1 MSYLNNRRKTK
12 TERLSEIKEMSDV
25 ATNKEIAVETQ
36 FENFK
41 KQIIKIQNNFK
52 THFLMLGKVLHEAV
66 SLDDKDKYDKLLKDC
81 AITTRTAERLI
92 KVFTDNRIASVNVKM
107 LPNSWTTAH
116 YLTQLSDDDFAKVK
130 DSISPNATKMS
141 YLKILEQVP
150 EKTVPSHFDIM
161 SVKLPIVSG
170 DTANLIKKRFR
181 QLTDDLKKTLEV
193 DIEVDDNETYYKKVT
208 SKSEKKTRLLKSL
221 QDIKLSKRE
230 VKQLLKNAA

>member
-12 TERLSEIKEMSDV
+12 TERLSEIIEEMSDV

-92 KVFTDNRIASVNVKM
+92 KVFTDNRIASVTM
-107 LPNSWTTAH
+107 
-116 YLTQLSDDDFAKVK
+116 
-130 DSISPNATKMS
+130 
-141 YLKILEQVP
+141 
-150 EKTVPSHFDIM
+150 
-161 SVKLPIVSG
+161 
-170 DTANLIKKRFR
+170 
-181 QLTDDLKKTLEV
+181 
-193 DIEVDDNETYYKKVT
+193 
-208 SKSEKKTRLLKSL
+208 
-221 QDIKLSKRE
+221 
-230 VKQLLKNAA
+230 

>member
-1 MSYLNNRRKTK
+1 MSRILNKETH
-12 TERLSEIKEMSDV
+12 TERLARYKADADV
-25 ATNKEIAVETQ
+25 ATNQEIAVETQ

-41 KQIIKIQNNFK
+41 MQIIKIQNNFK

-66 SLDDKDKYDKLLKDC
+66 SLDDKDKYEKLLKDC
-81 AITTRTAERLI
+81 AITTRTSERLI
-92 KVFTDNRIASVNVKM
+92 KVFKDNRIASVNVKM

-116 YLTQLSDDDFAKVK
+116 FLTQLSDDDFAKVK

-170 DTANLIKKRFR
+170 DTANLIKKRFNE
-181 QLTDDLKKTLEV
+181 LSDDLKKTLEV
-193 DIEVDDNETYYKKVT
+193 NIKVEDNETYYKQVN
-208 SKSEKKTRLLKSL
+208 SKSERKMKLLTAL

-230 VKQLLKNAA
+230 VKQLLKSAA